1 MRESSHAHGRQAAS
15 LLTLADRVGRH
26 GRGMTGDEEPAIE
39 AGPSEARPAAA
50 TAVGPPR
57 SGAAEAPPSID
68 PARRRRAY
76 REIRLW
82 GDPALR
88 MAAHPVAE
96 FGPALA
102 AVVAHQA
109 QVLFDAPGAGLAA
122 PQIGLLRRV
131 VVYRLPDDG
140 PEPAFRALVNP
151 EIVAASPDRELFEE
165 GCLSMPYIFAEVER
179 AAAVTVR
186 ARDPLG
192 APLEI
197 QAEGRHASLLQ
208 HEIDH
213 LDGVLIPDRLARPAR
228 RRFMAQLR
236 AAVPSWPALHL
247 GPK

>member
-1 MRESSHAHGRQAAS
+1 MSEDDSASVAGAGVATSAA
-15 LLTLADRVGRH
+15 V
-26 GRGMTGDEEPAIE
+26 PANPP
-39 AGPSEARPAAA
+39 GSEAADV
-50 TAVGPPR
+50 TVPP
-57 SGAAEAPPSID
+57 ID

-88 MAAHPVAE
+88 ATALRVTE
-96 FGPALA
+96 FGPAIEA
-102 AVVAHQA
+102 EVAHQA

-122 PQIGLLRRV
+122 PQIGRLHRI
-131 VVYRLPDDG
+131 VVYRLAEDG
-140 PEPAFRALVNP
+140 PEPAFRTLVNP
-151 EIVAASPDRELFEE
+151 EIVDASSERELFEE
-165 GCLSMPYIFAEVER
+165 GCLSMPDLFAEVER

-213 LDGVLIPDRLARPAR
+213 LDGILIPDRLARPAR
-228 RRFMAQLR
+228 RRFMAGLR
-236 AAVPSWPALHL
+236 ASAPGWAALGL
-247 GPK
+247 GSQ

>member
-1 MRESSHAHGRQAAS
+1 MRESSHACGLPAVS

-26 GRGMTGDEEPAIE
+26 GRRVDEDDESTIMAGTG
-39 AGPSEARPAAA
+39 EARPI
-50 TAVGPPR
+50 AVREIDPPP
-57 SGAAEAPPSID
+57 AEATVPAID
-68 PARRRRAY
+68 PARRRLAY

-88 MAAHPVAE
+88 MSAHEVTE

-102 AVVAHQA
+102 AEVAHQA

-122 PQIGLLRRV
+122 PQIGRLHRI
-131 VVYRLPDDG
+131 VVYRLPEDG

-151 EIVAASPDRELFEE
+151 EVAAASADRELFEE
-165 GCLSMPYIFAEVER
+165 GCLSMPDVFAEVER

-186 ARDPLG
+186 ACDPLG

-197 QAEGRHASLLQ
+197 HAEGRHASILQ

-213 LDGVLIPDRLARPAR
+213 LDGVLIPDRLSHQAR
-228 RRFMAQLR
+228 RRFMAELR
-236 AAVPSWPALHL
+236 AAVPSWAALRP
-247 GPK
+247 PK